1 MRKTG
6 VVRRIASRTHIE
18 PVSAGSTV
26 GKMKLFRKIIK
37 EEQCSFEAVIG
48 VGRFE
53 SPKRIVRRYINT
65 L

>member
-6 VVRRIASRTHIE
+6 VVRRVASRTHVE

-26 GKMKLFRKIIK
+26 GKMKLYRKIVK
-37 EEQCSFEAVIG
+37 EEQCSFESVIG

-53 SPKRIVRRYINT
+53 SPKRIVRVYKIH